1 MIYSTIK
8 MIWNHVNWVK
18 IYALEHFTTNSSE
31 VYESTEIKQ
40 LPKVSRLASLF
51 RMFVVFNLIYPSSTS
66 HRLFYLVMWSKWR
79 SLKREQTEAIYSE
92 LAMSSHHLLRLAKT
106 WRQAEGWKSFI
117 AKERVKA
124 ACVLWLKAVGK
135 MEVSSLEA
143 GHIMRLVWRA
153 YLTFF
158 VQSWFESNGKNR
170 KVGSHWPSPDT
181 SGPEVFCR
189 DVVWLPG
196 LPDQS
201 SVVIYG
207 LIIISLHV

>member
-1 MIYSTIK
+1 M
-8 MIWNHVNWVK
+8 K
-18 IYALEHFTTNSSE
+18 ITEKRTNRG
-31 VYESTEIKQ
+31 Y
-40 LPKVSRLASLF
+40 LF
-51 RMFVVFNLIYPSSTS
+51 R
-66 HRLFYLVMWSKWR
+66 
-79 SLKREQTEAIYSE
+79 AC
-92 LAMSSHHLLRLAKT
+92 MSSHHLLRLAKT
-106 WRQAEGWKSFI
+106 WRQAEGWESFI

-124 ACVLWLKAVGK
+124 SCVLWLKAVGK

-201 SVVIYG
+201 SVVIYSLVIVCILSLRPYSEKHTGALVFFHPG
-207 LIIISLHV
+207 LLPPLSWLYRCCRCCC